1 MNQLITNART
11 STHAHATPSPGPW
24 HAQGRYI
31 VPLGDGPSI
40 GHATILK
47 APNLKTQPDYDAQGY
62 INARLMAAAPSMYDA
77 LTRTLALLQDGDAEA
92 YQADALEDLIT
103 DILVNLESP
112 I

>member
-1 MNQLITNART
+1 MIVIETKNT
-11 STHAHATPSPGPW
+11 THNLATPSPGPW

-31 VPLGDGPSI
+31 VPYGDGPSI

-103 DILVNLESP
+103 DILVNLEKP
-112 I
+112 L

>member
-11 STHAHATPSPGPW
+11 GTHAPATHSPGPW

-31 VPLGDGPSI
+31 VPSGDGPSI

-47 APNLKTQPDYDAQGY
+47 APSLKKQPDYDAQGY

-92 YQADALEDLIT
+92 YQSDALEDLIT
-103 DILVNLESP
+103 DILVNL
-112 I
+112 

>member
-1 MNQLITNART
+1 MSTIVVNAPLCTHQL
-11 STHAHATPSPGPW
+11 ATPSPGPW

-103 DILVNLESP
+103 EILVNLESP